1 MGENFET
8 QEVQELR
15 ARIRALEERIRGLRA
30 SRRILMNLLA
40 SQDREKR
47 ARIKQLEVEVQ
58 SLRHRSLRY
67 ARAVMESQIRYVRLE
82 QRQGQQPGAADIG

>member
-1 MGENFET
+1 
-8 QEVQELR
+8 
-15 ARIRALEERIRGLRA
+15 
-30 SRRILMNLLA
+30 MNLLA

-47 ARIKQLEVEVQ
+47 AKIKQLEAEVQ

-82 QRQGQQPGAADIG
+82 QRRTPPGEVELG

>member
-1 MGENFET
+1 MGESQQM

-15 ARIRALEERIRGLRA
+15 ARVQLLEERVRGLRA

-47 ARIKQLEVEVQ
+47 GRIKQLEAEVQ

-82 QRQGQQPGAADIG
+82 QRRAAPAEVELG